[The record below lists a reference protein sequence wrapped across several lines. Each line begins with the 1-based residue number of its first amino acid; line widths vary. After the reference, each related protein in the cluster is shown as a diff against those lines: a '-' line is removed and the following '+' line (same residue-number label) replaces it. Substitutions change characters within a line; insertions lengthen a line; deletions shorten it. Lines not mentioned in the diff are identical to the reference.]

1 LRAISP
7 QISETLGVT
16 LNLIIINRSGIWQS
30 ADFRGTDPKSGSIVD
45 DYLPKHV
52 ALRCTDGSATLAYTG
67 LAAALVQNERVRIS
81 DWIRQILRGES
92 RTVDQ
97 SLIYL
102 RERATADLGLICMKH
117 GIAHVF
123 TIGAFLGG
131 HPWIAQ
137 IRNFRFAPGVLGPP
151 VRDFI
156 TVAERIDDAGRSIAL
171 GTPDVVRPADLRTL
185 DRVAN
190 IKPRQPK
197 ELRKLLAA
205 INHRAAATR
214 PYGHYVSPHCTTVYL
229 PPAGEPFE
237 HEIHAATGASKPIA
251 TPFLLFGIDMTDV
264 QEFMLQRSK
273 AAREGRSLPD
283 VATLIHDRLARESV
297 IPCNPFRPTLSITGK
312 RTDKSGP

>member
-1 LRAISP
+1 LLAISP
-7 QISETLGVT
+7 QISETVGVT

-30 ADFRGTDPKSGSIVD
+30 ADFRGTDPKTGSIVD

-102 RERATADLGLICMKH
+102 RERATADLGPICAKH
-117 GIAHVF
+117 RIAHVF

-131 HPWIAQ
+131 HPWLAQ
-137 IRNFRFAPGVLGPP
+137 IRNFGFPPAVFGPP

-156 TVAERIDDAGRSIAL
+156 TVAERIDDAGRFVAL
-171 GTPDVVRPADLRTL
+171 GTPNVVRPTDLRKL

-205 INHRAAATR
+205 INRRAAATK
-214 PYGHYVSPHCTTVYL
+214 PNGHYVSPHCTTVYL

-237 HEIHAATGASKPIA
+237 HEIHAATGGSKPIV
-251 TPFLLFGIDMTDV
+251 TPLLVFGIDMTDV
-264 QEFMLQRSK
+264 QELMLQRSRV
-273 AAREGRSLPD
+273 AREGKVSQTMPRS
-283 VATLIHDRLARESV
+283 
-297 IPCNPFRPTLSITGK
+297 G
-312 RTDKSGP
+312 